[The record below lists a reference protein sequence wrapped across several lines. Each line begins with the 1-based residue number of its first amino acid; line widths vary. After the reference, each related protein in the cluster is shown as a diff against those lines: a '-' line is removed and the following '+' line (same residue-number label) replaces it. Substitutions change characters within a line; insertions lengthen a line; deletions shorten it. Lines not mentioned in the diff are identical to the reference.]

1 MNKRYITGLLLLT
14 MGTACKK
21 QFLELAPP
29 SNANSLSYYKSA
41 QDIELAV
48 NAAYATMMLDGQY
61 RYAYWELAETRSD
74 NSMNWDGAG
83 NFPDAEIDQFKETS
97 SNALITAAWV
107 DTYHGILLCNVV
119 LDRIGAVPMDE
130 TLRARY
136 IGEARFLRALMYFNL
151 VRIYGDV
158 PLVVSETKSVSEG
171 YNQPRVAVSA
181 VYDQI
186 IADLTLAEQNLP
198 VSYSGANIGRAT
210 RGAAKGLLGKVYLTK
225 KDFASAQAKLKEVM
239 DLNTYTLLPNYAD
252 LWKTANANNAE
263 SLFEVQFKKGGF
275 GTGSNYYLQF
285 APRNSGTVITGL
297 GFAQGRNI
305 PTTDMSKAYET
316 GDLRKNISMAESY
329 TANGTVVNDK
339 YTLKF
344 RDVPYVDGDADN
356 HWPVLR
362 YADVLLMYAEAI
374 NEKNS
379 GPSPEAYKAI
389 NDVRA
394 RAGLSALSAGLGHDA
409 FALAMEHER
418 QVELAFEGHRWF
430 DLVRTGRALTVMN
443 NHFAGSITVK
453 PFQLLYPI
461 PQSQVSINPDGIKQ
475 NPGY

>member
-1 MNKRYITGLLLLT
+1 MNKKYITGLSLILLL
-14 MGTACKK
+14 GSCKK
-21 QFLELAPP
+21 SFLELAPP
-29 SNANSLSYYKSA
+29 SNANVQSFYKTA
-41 QDIELAV
+41 QDIEQGV
-48 NAAYATMMLDGQY
+48 NAAYSTLQLDGQY
-61 RYAYWELAETRSD
+61 KYAYWELAETRSD

-97 SNALITAAWV
+97 ANALITAAWV

-119 LDRIGAVPMDE
+119 LDRIGPIPMDE
-130 TLRARY
+130 TLRGRY
-136 IGEARFLRALMYFNL
+136 IGEAKFLRALMYFNL

-158 PLVVSETKSVSEG
+158 PLVTSETKSVSEG
-171 YNQPRVAVSA
+171 YAQPRIAVAT

-186 IADLTLAEQNLP
+186 ISDLSDAEQKLP
-198 VSYSGANIGRAT
+198 LSYTGANIGRAT
-210 RGAAKGLLGKVYLTK
+210 KGAAKGLLGEVYLTK
-225 KDFASAQAKLKEVM
+225 KDYANAQTKLKEVI
-239 DLNTYTLLPNYAD
+239 DLAAYQLLPNYAD
-252 LWKTANANNAE
+252 LWKTANANNIE
-263 SLFEVQFKKGGF
+263 SLFEVQFHKGGL
-275 GTGSNYYLQF
+275 GTGSNYYEQF

-305 PTTDMSKAYET
+305 PTADVYKAYENN
-316 GDLRKNISMAESY
+316 DLRKNISIATSY
-329 TANGTVVNDK
+329 VLNGATVNDM

-344 RDVPYVDGDADN
+344 RDAPYVDGDADN

-374 NEKNS
+374 NEKSS
-379 GPSPEAYKAI
+379 GPDANAYKAV

-394 RAGLSALSAGLGHDA
+394 RAGLPVLAAGLTHDA
-409 FALAMEHER
+409 FALAVEHER

-443 NHFAGSITVK
+443 AHFAGTITVK
-453 PFQLLYPI
+453 SFQLLFPI

>member
-1 MNKRYITGLLLLT
+1 MNKIFIIGLAGVMTL
-14 MGTACKK
+14 GSCKK
-21 QFLELAPP
+21 SFLELAPP
-29 SNANSLSYYKSA
+29 SNANVNSFYKTP
-41 QDIELAV
+41 QDIEQGV
-48 NAAYATMMLDGQY
+48 NAAYGSLQLDGQY
-61 RYAYWELAETRSD
+61 KYAYWELAETRSD

-97 SNALITAAWV
+97 ANAIITSAWV

-119 LDRIGAVPMDE
+119 LDRAGGVPMDE
-130 TLRARY
+130 TLRGRY
-136 IGEARFLRALMYFNL
+136 IGEAKFLRALMYFNL

-158 PLVVSETKSVSEG
+158 PLVTSETKSVTEG
-171 YNQPRVAVSA
+171 YAQTRVPVAK

-186 IADLTLAEQNLP
+186 IADLSDAEQKLP
-198 VSYSGANIGRAT
+198 VSYTGANIGRAT
-210 RGAAKGLLGKVYLTK
+210 KGAAKGLLGEVYLTK
-225 KDFASAQAKLKEVM
+225 KDFANAQTKLKEVI
-239 DLNTYTLLPNYAD
+239 DLGAYSLLPNYAD
-252 LWKTANANNAE
+252 LWKTVNANNME
-263 SLFEVQFKKGGF
+263 SLFEVQFKKGGL

-305 PTTDMSKAYET
+305 PTNDVANAYES
-316 GDLRKNISMAESY
+316 GDLRRSASLADSY
-329 TANGTVVNDK
+329 VMNGTTINDK

-374 NEKNS
+374 NEKNG
-379 GPSPEAYKAI
+379 GPSPEAYSAL
-389 NDVRA
+389 NSVRA
-394 RAGLSALSAGLGHDA
+394 RAGLTAATAGLSHDA
-409 FALAMEHER
+409 FALRIEHER

-430 DLVRTGRALTVMN
+430 DLVRTGRALAVMN
-443 NHFAGSITVK
+443 AHFAGAITVQ
-453 PFQLLYPI
+453 PFQLLYPV
-461 PQSQVSINPDGIKQ
+461 PQSQVTINPDGIKQ